1 MSPEDVLK
9 LPSMP
14 ASGPSFPAGPYRFI
28 DREFMVIS
36 YETDPEVI
44 RHQLRHD
51 AALWPCAIQLRQEI
65 FMHRGADGAGR
76 AA

>member
-14 ASGPSFPAGPYRFI
+14 ANGPSFPAGPYRFI

-44 RHQLRHD
+44 RHQMRHD
-51 AALWPCAIQLRQEI
+51 AALWPCAIHYVKKSSRT
-65 FMHRGADGAGR
+65 
-76 AA
+76 AAQTVLAAAE